1 MTDERKGYL
10 TLPIYERAI
19 GTETSGDF
27 TLPDYQSEIRRI
39 LSVSASVLPPAKY
52 VSDSAIE
59 FNGTVDYQVI
69 YVGSDGNITSAS
81 LPSEYAFSV
90 PIEGGEDFCDVR
102 VLCSV
107 GVESI
112 STRVSAPRRLSIR
125 GRLRPSVRAYGM
137 LAPERCSFEG
147 ADPTA
152 IYKKFEQTDAL
163 WCASANS
170 DTVNVSC
177 VSAGVSDD
185 TAVAFADTG
194 VEISAVSTEKD
205 RLLCRGVARIKLLCT
220 EGEESELR
228 TVETE
233 VPFEGEIDVPGM
245 PEGATPCVRGIVAD
259 TSVNVGD
266 AGIECNMGIVLS
278 AEVFANERVEYVS
291 DIYSTECECDT
302 QTKNA
307 CVRRMLLAK
316 PAGFTLNE
324 SVSLADAN
332 VPATA
337 EILFSH
343 ANAYMDKCASTDKT
357 AVLSGKADFA
367 VAWRNDGEISV
378 SNVSVPLKYELET
391 DSKGEV
397 ESFDAYFE
405 VKDPR
410 VKLVSGQLSLGAE
423 LVGYVNAIGK
433 NDAQILDR
441 VSFGDAF
448 DNTETHLVI
457 CYPSDDDTAWSVSKR
472 YRVAPRCVIGDP
484 ENDRFVLVE

>member
-1 MTDERKGYL
+1 MTDERKGHL
-10 TLPIYERAI
+10 ALPICERAF
-19 GTETSGDF
+19 GAEASGDF
-27 TLPDYQSEIRRI
+27 TLPDYQSEIRRV
-39 LSVSASVLPPAKY
+39 LCVSASVLPPAKY

-69 YVGSDGNITSAS
+69 YVGSDGNVTSAS

-90 PIEGGEDFCDVR
+90 PLEGGEDFRDVR
-102 VLCSV
+102 VLCSI

-125 GRLRPSVRAYGM
+125 GRLRPSVRAYGL
-137 LAPERCSFEG
+137 LASERCSFEG
-147 ADPTA
+147 ADPTS
-152 IYKKFEQTDAL
+152 IYKKFEQADTL

-194 VEISAVSTEKD
+194 VEISDVSVEKD
-205 RLLCRGVARIKLLCT
+205 RLVCRGVARIRLLCT
-220 EGEESELR
+220 EGEEGELR
-228 TVETE
+228 TVEAE
-233 VPFEGEIDVPGM
+233 VPFDGEIDVSDM
-245 PEGATPCVRGIVAD
+245 PSGATPCVRGIVAD
-259 TSVNVGD
+259 TSVSVGD

-278 AEVFANERVEYVS
+278 AEIFANECVEYVS
-291 DIYSTECECDT
+291 DAYSTERECNA

-307 CVRRMLLAK
+307 CVRRMLFAR
-316 PAGFTLNE
+316 PAGFALNE

-332 VPATA
+332 IPASA
-337 EILFSH
+337 EILFTH
-343 ANAYMDKCASTDKT
+343 ANAYMDKCSSIDRKAIFT
-357 AVLSGKADFA
+357 VKADFF

-378 SNVSVPLKYELET
+378 SNVSLPTKYEIEA
-391 DSKGEV
+391 DSDGYV
-397 ESFDAYFE
+397 ESFDAYFD
-405 VKDPR
+405 VKNPKA
-410 VKLVSGQLSLGAE
+410 KLEGGQLSLGAE
-423 LVGYVNAIGK
+423 LVGYVNALGK

-441 VSFGDAF
+441 VSFGDLF
-448 DNTETHLVI
+448 ENNEPHLVI

-484 ENDRFVLVE
+484 ETDRFVLVE